1 MNNWLYNLDGI
12 NICMDEN
19 YTTTSYGF
27 IYKITNLKTGKFYI
41 GKKSYIHNKKKKLG
55 KKELLALPTSRGR
68 KPTTKTEQVDSGWK
82 TYWGSSKDLL
92 ADIKLLGEDK
102 FERVILKEAKNKK
115 QLTFLELQEQI
126 LHNVLLNDNSYNDN
140 ILGKFYRKDLET

>member
-19 YTTTSYGF
+19 YTSTAYGF
-27 IYKITNLKTGKFYI
+27 VYKITNLETGKFYI

-68 KPTTKTEQVDSGWK
+68 KPITKTEQVDSGWR
-82 TYWGSSKDLL
+82 TYWGSSKELL
-92 ADIKLLGEDK
+92 ADVKLLGEDK
-102 FERVILKEAKNKK
+102 FERVILREANNKK

-126 LHNVLLNDNSYNDN
+126 ICNVLFTDNSYNDN
-140 ILGKFYRKDLET
+140 IAGKYFRKDFA